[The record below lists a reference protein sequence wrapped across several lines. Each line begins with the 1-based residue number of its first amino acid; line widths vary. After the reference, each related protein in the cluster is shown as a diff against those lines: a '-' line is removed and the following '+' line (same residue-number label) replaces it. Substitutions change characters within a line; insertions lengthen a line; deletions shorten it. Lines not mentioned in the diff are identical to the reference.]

1 MKTSHL
7 FTMFGTV
14 CAVTTTIVML
24 RSSPGLSRDLAPVP
38 VAADPAVAEATAH
51 AAYQAHLAANN
62 AAAERWK
69 STRARNHTPAL
80 SADDELIATN
90 HGCPEGTQFWQRDRL
105 TELCA
110 TPCTSDLDCAP
121 EEGRC
126 RVIDVF
132 DESKVPAA
140 PLVDDTAAQE
150 IEALITDESR
160 PEPPLLLCDPFWDLV
175 DLPDLELFEVES
187 AALE

>member
-1 MKTSHL
+1 MTSGRYVVAAL
-7 FTMFGTV
+7 AV
-14 CAVTTTIVML
+14 VLASAVTLVARARGTPASDLLATEML
-24 RSSPGLSRDLAPVP
+24 
-38 VAADPAVAEATAH
+38 DPAAEEAATH

-69 STRARNHTPAL
+69 SARARNHTPAL

-132 DESKVPAA
+132 DESNVPAA
-140 PLVDDTAAQE
+140 PLVDDTAPE
-150 IEALITDESR
+150 EVEALLSDETR
-160 PEPPLLLCDPFWDLV
+160 PEPPLLLCDPFYDLV
-175 DLPDLELFEVES
+175 DLPDLELFEVEG
-187 AALE
+187 AAAE

>member
-1 MKTSHL
+1 MKPSHI
-7 FTMFGTV
+7 V
-14 CAVTTTIVML
+14 AAVSTTLAGAAIVAVL
-24 RSSPGLSRDLAPVP
+24 RSAPALSRDDAPP
-38 VAADPAVAEATAH
+38 LDVATQAAAEATAH

-62 AAAERWK
+62 ATAERWK
-69 STRARNHTPAL
+69 STRH
-80 SADDELIATN
+80 ADMRGRSTDEEQIATN

-140 PLVDDTAAQE
+140 PLVDDTAPEE
-150 IEALITDESR
+150 IEALLSDETR
-160 PEPPLLLCDPFWDLV
+160 PEPPLLLCDPFYDLV
-175 DLPDLELFEVES
+175 DLPDLELFEVEG
-187 AALE
+187 AAAE

>member
-1 MKTSHL
+1 MKSRYL
-7 FTMFGTV
+7 LVVFAGAVGTATV
-14 CAVTTTIVML
+14 ALLMPA
-24 RSSPGLSRDLAPVP
+24 SPALGGDDAHGFD
-38 VAADPAVAEATAH
+38 VADAAAAEATAH

-69 STRARNHTPAL
+69 STHRNTTPNR
-80 SADDELIATN
+80 STDDELVATN

-110 TPCTSDLDCAP
+110 TPCTRDLDCAP

-140 PLVDDTAAQE
+140 PLVDDTAPEE
-150 IEALITDESR
+150 IEALLSDETR
-160 PEPPLLLCDPFWDLV
+160 PEPPLLLCDPFYDLV
-175 DLPDLELFEVES
+175 DLPDLELFEVEG
-187 AALE
+187 AAAE

>member
-1 MKTSHL
+1 MRS
-7 FTMFGTV
+7 GTI
-14 CAVTTTIVML
+14 VTTLII
-24 RSSPGLSRDLAPVP
+24 
-38 VAADPAVAEATAH
+38 AAIALFH
-51 AAYQAHLAANN
+51 AARAQEADVAQATEPDQLAAYGDLVAANN

-69 STRARNHTPAL
+69 STRRNHTPTL
-80 SADDELIATN
+80 STDDELIATN
-90 HGCPEGTQFWQRDRL
+90 FGCPEGTQFWQRDRL

-126 RVIDVF
+126 RVIDVY
-132 DESKVPAA
+132 DESKVPAS
-140 PLVDDTAAQE
+140 PLVDDTAPQE
-150 IEALITDESR
+150 IEALLTDETR
-160 PEPPLLLCDPFWDLV
+160 PEPPLLLCDPFYDLV

>member
-1 MKTSHL
+1 MKGKWPAFSVVTIGGL
-7 FTMFGTV
+7 L
-14 CAVTTTIVML
+14 AVAAL
-24 RSSPGLSRDLAPVP
+24 QARSASGGDPGARESSPDRGESL
-38 VAADPAVAEATAH
+38 H

-90 HGCPEGTQFWQRDRL
+90 FGCPEGTQFWQRDRL

-140 PLVDDTAAQE
+140 PLVDDTAPEE
-150 IEALITDESR
+150 IEALLTDETR
-160 PEPPLLLCDPFWDLV
+160 PEPPLLLCDPFYDLTDV
-175 DLPDLELFEVES
+175 PDLELFEVES
-187 AALE
+187 AAAE

>member
-1 MKTSHL
+1 MSQQRHL
-7 FTMFGTV
+7 LALV
-14 CAVTTTIVML
+14 A
-24 RSSPGLSRDLAPVP
+24 LAPVP
-38 VAADPAVAEATAH
+38 VGMVVARARGAPSSEPPAADGADPAVAKANAH
-51 AAYQAHLAANN
+51 AAYAAHLAANN

-69 STRARNHTPAL
+69 STHKDDTPGR
-80 SADDELIATN
+80 STDDELVTTN
-90 HGCPEGTQFWQRDRL
+90 FGCPEGTQFWQRDRL

-140 PLVDDTAAQE
+140 PLVDDTAPEE
-150 IEALITDESR
+150 IEALITDETR